1 MCKDMKKIPNSP
13 PNRLPNSPHPLKKVK
28 KSGKSLQVN
37 RSTSQQVL
45 GLVGVGSAWVCLGSV
60 MGPSWVRKQNTYL
73 IH

>member
-28 KSGKSLQVN
+28 KSGKSLRVN
-37 RSTSQQVL
+37 RSTSQRVW
-45 GLVGVGSAWVCLGSV
+45 GLVGGGESAWVCHGSE
-60 MGPSWVRKQNTYL
+60 KQNTYL